1 MSKDVEIKEMDF
13 YFDKIPATQVTPEMF
28 GMKLNTKKAKE
39 LWSAY
44 KKENRLTTMTDYENR
59 LVYCDVLIPTTILKG
74 EHGNER
80 NKLNPILDFVMIA
93 REKGLLT
100 NRMSE

>member
-1 MSKDVEIKEMDF
+1 MSKNTETKEMDF
-13 YFDKIPATQVTPEMF
+13 YFDKIPATQITPEMF
-28 GMKLNTKKAKE
+28 GIRFHSKRAKD
-39 LWSAY
+39 LWIAY
-44 KKENRLTTMTDYENR
+44 KKENRFSMINDYENR

>member
-1 MSKDVEIKEMDF
+1 MSKDLEVKQMDF

-28 GMKLNTKKAKE
+28 GIKFNTEKAKN
-39 LWSAY
+39 LWTAY
-44 KKENRLTTMTDYENR
+44 KKENRLSTINDYENR

-80 NKLNPILDFVMIA
+80 NKLNPICDFVNIA
-93 REKGLLT
+93 RSKGLLT